1 MLGINSTHYIG
12 SVANQPNLIYT
23 PGGLAILE
31 LTVAGRSDILTA
43 EGEVKHPAFYNRC
56 KAFGGYAE
64 ALAESLQQGDI
75 VSVHGRLEYRS
86 YEVDGEKRSTVETVI
101 ETIQTLSGRFVT
113 EDDNRG
119 QPVLVGGLNSVTIG
133 GNLTR
138 DPDHRQL
145 PTGNSVV
152 RLSVAVNER
161 FRRLQPSVGDVSKG
175 KPEEKVGYF
184 DLQAWGE
191 LADTLAE
198 GAKGSGIIGVGRLVN
213 ESWED
218 KEGNKRYGTKVDL
231 ERAHFISSGPAKS
244 SSATKPKQV
253 AQPER
258 KRSTNHEEEFP
269 PEQHLPF

>member
-1 MLGINSTHYIG
+1 MLGINQVHYIG
-12 SVANQPNLIYT
+12 SVAATPDLKYT

-31 LTVAGRSDILTA
+31 ITVAGRSDILTA

-75 VSVHGRLEYRS
+75 ASVHGRLEYRS
-86 YEVDGEKRSTVETVI
+86 YEVEGEKRSTVETVI
-101 ETIQTLSGRFVT
+101 DTIQTLEGRFIT
-113 EDDNRG
+113 EDDNCG
-119 QPVLVGGLNSVTIG
+119 QPVLMGGLNSVTIG

-138 DPDHRQL
+138 NPDHRQL

-161 FRRLQPSVGDVSKG
+161 YVSKG
-175 KPEEKVGYF
+175 KSEEKVGYF

-198 GAKGSGIIGVGRLVN
+198 GSKGQGIIGVGRLLN
-213 ESWED
+213 ESWD
-218 KEGNKRYGTKVDL
+218 DNAGNKRYGTKVEL
-231 ERAHFISSGPAKS
+231 ERAHFVSSGPAKS
-244 SSATKPKQV
+244 SPAAKPKQA
-253 AQPER
+253 AQTEH
-258 KRSTNHEEEFP
+258 KGTINLEEEFP
-269 PEQHLPF
+269 PEENLPF

>member
-12 SVANQPNLIYT
+12 SVAANPDLKYT
-23 PGGLAILE
+23 PAGLAILE
-31 LTVAGRSDILTA
+31 ITVAGRSDILTA

-56 KAFGGYAE
+56 KAFGSYAE
-64 ALAESLQQGDI
+64 ALAESLQQGDV
-75 VSVHGRLEYRS
+75 VSVHGRLEYRA
-86 YEVDGEKRSTVETVI
+86 YEVENEKRSTVETVI
-101 ETIQTLSGRFVT
+101 TTIQTLNGRFVT
-113 EDDNRG
+113 EDDSRG
-119 QPVLVGGLNSVTIG
+119 QPVLMSGFNSVTIG

-161 FRRLQPSVGDVSKG
+161 FVSKG

-191 LADTLAE
+191 LAGTAAE
-198 GAKGSGIIGVGRLVN
+198 GSKGQGIIGVGRLVN

-218 KEGNKRYGTKVDL
+218 SAGTKRYGTKVEL
-231 ERAHFISSGPAKS
+231 ERAHFVSSGPAKITPTPK
-244 SSATKPKQV
+244 ARANEVAPKPLLD
-253 AQPER
+253 
-258 KRSTNHEEEFP
+258 EEFP
-269 PEQHLPF
+269 PEVDLPF

>member
-12 SVANQPNLIYT
+12 SVASQLDMKYT

-31 LTVAGRSDILTA
+31 LTVAGRGEVVTA

-56 KAFGGYAE
+56 KCFGKYAE
-64 ALAESLQQGDI
+64 SLSESLQQGDV

-86 YEVDGEKRSTVETVI
+86 YEVEGEKRSTVETVI
-101 ETIQTLSGRFVT
+101 DTIQTLEGRFIT
-113 EDDNRG
+113 EDDKRG

-161 FRRLQPSVGDVSKG
+161 YVSKG

-191 LADTLAE
+191 LAEALAE

-213 ESWED
+213 ESWDD
-218 KEGNKRYGTKVDL
+218 KDGNKRYGTKVEL
-231 ERAHFISSGPAKS
+231 ERAHFVSSGPGKS
-244 SSATKPKQV
+244 GPAAKPKQ
-253 AQPER
+253 AER
-258 KRSTNHEEEFP
+258 KGTSNLEEEFP
-269 PEQHLPF
+269 PEQNLPF

>member
-12 SVANQPNLIYT
+12 SVASQPDMKYT

-31 LTVAGRSDILTA
+31 LTVAGRNEVVTA

-56 KAFGGYAE
+56 KCFGKYAE
-64 ALAESLQQGDI
+64 SLAQSLQQGDV
-75 VSVHGRLEYRS
+75 VSVHGRLEYRA

-101 ETIQTLSGRFVT
+101 ATIGTLAGRFIT
-113 EDDNRG
+113 EDDRRG
-119 QPVLVGGLNSVTIG
+119 QPVLASGLNQVTIG

-138 DPDHRQL
+138 DPDYRQL
-145 PTGNSVV
+145 PTSNSVTS
-152 RLSVAVNER
+152 LSVAVNER
-161 FRRLQPSVGDVSKG
+161 YTGREGDG
-175 KPEEKVGYF
+175 EKVGYF

-191 LADTLAE
+191 LAEALAE

-218 KEGNKRYGTKVDL
+218 PQGNKRYGTKVEL
-231 ERAHFISSGPAKS
+231 GRAHFISSGPAKS
-244 SSATKPKQV
+244 SSATRPKQS

-258 KRSTNHEEEFP
+258 KRTTDIEEEFL

>member
-12 SVANQPNLIYT
+12 SVASQPDMKYT

-31 LTVAGRSDILTA
+31 LTVAGRGEVVTA

-56 KAFGGYAE
+56 KCFGKYAE
-64 ALAESLQQGDI
+64 ALSESLQQGDV

-86 YEVDGEKRSTVETVI
+86 YEVEGEKRSTVETVI
-101 ETIQTLSGRFVT
+101 TTIQTLEGRFVT
-113 EDDNRG
+113 EDDRRG

-145 PTGNSVV
+145 PTGNSVTRV
-152 RLSVAVNER
+152 SVAVNER
-161 FRRLQPSVGDVSKG
+161 YTGKDGDG
-175 KPEEKVGYF
+175 EKVGYF

-198 GAKGSGIIGVGRLVN
+198 GAKGGGIIGVGRLVN

-218 KEGNKRYGTKVDL
+218 KDGNKRYGTKVEL
-231 ERAHFISSGPAKS
+231 ERAHFISNGPGKS
-244 SSATKPKQV
+244 SSANKPKQS

-258 KRSTNHEEEFP
+258 KGTTNLEEEFP

>member
-1 MLGINSTHYIG
+1 MLGINQVHYIG
-12 SVANQPNLIYT
+12 SVATNPDLKYT
-23 PGGLAILE
+23 PSGLAIVE
-31 LTVAGRSDILTA
+31 ITVAGRSDILTA
-43 EGEVKHPAFYNRC
+43 EGEVKHPAFYNRA

-64 ALAESLQQGDI
+64 ALAESLQQGDV
-75 VSVHGRLEYRS
+75 VSVHGRLEYRA
-86 YEVDGEKRSTVETVI
+86 YEVEGNKRSTVETVI
-101 ETIQTLSGRFVT
+101 TTIQTLSGRFVT

-119 QPVLVGGLNSVTIG
+119 QPVLEGGFNSVTIG

-145 PTGNSVV
+145 PTGNSVA

-161 FRRLQPSVGDVSKG
+161 YVSQG

-191 LADTLAE
+191 LADTVAE
-198 GAKGSGIIGVGRLVN
+198 GEKGQGIIGVGRLVN

-218 KEGNKRYGTKVDL
+218 SAGNKRYGTKVEL
-231 ERAHFISSGPAKS
+231 ERAHFVSSGPAKS
-244 SSATKPKQV
+244 SPATKPKQS

-258 KRSTNHEEEFP
+258 KRSTNLEEEFP